1 MWTEVLARFEKK
13 APASVMTKLVLEQAI
28 AAEWVDQVFEEHRQR
43 QYPRELLF
51 STIVELMSL
60 VSQGLRPSLHAA
72 ARQMDDLPVSLAAL
86 YDKVSRTE
94 PALLRALVTG
104 SAQRLAPTIE
114 ELGCSAI
121 LPGWQLRVVDGNH
134 LPSTEKRLGALRR
147 ERGAARPGFSVV
159 VYDPDLDQIV
169 DLQPCEDAYAS
180 ERVSVLPLLEKAT
193 AGQLWMADRLYC
205 TLPVMEACE
214 DTGAS
219 FIIRQQSHHPR
230 LIQEGDWQEPITVRS
245 GTVREQTI
253 ELKGGRRW
261 RRVELSLQTPTESG
275 DTTLLFWSNLPDAIS
290 AEQIAD
296 LYRRRWSI
304 EGMFQRLESVL
315 ESEIE
320 SLGNPRAALLGFA
333 SAVLAYNVLSVL
345 KRSVEHA
352 HRETQPE
359 GWEASTYH
367 LAIQVRSGFE
377 GMQIALPTEYLPITR
392 PSERLAQRLL
402 ALARNIQ
409 PKQVEKS
416 KRGPKVPKSKEWLA
430 GKAANAHVSTDRV
443 LKAAKIKRP

>member
-1 MWTEVLARFEKK
+1 MWEEVLGRFEKK
-13 APASVMTKLVLEQAI
+13 APASVMAKLALEQAI

-51 STIVELMSL
+51 STIIQLMSL
-60 VSQGLRPSLHAA
+60 VSLGLRPSLHAA

-94 PALLRALVTG
+94 PAVLRALVSG
-104 SAQRLAPTIE
+104 SAERLAPTIE

-134 LPSTEKRLGALRR
+134 LPSTEKRLGVLRR

-159 VYDPDLDQIV
+159 VYDPDLDQVV

-180 ERVSVLPLLEKAT
+180 ERVSVLPLLASAS
-193 AGQLWMADRLYC
+193 AGQIWMADRLFC

-214 DTGAS
+214 DAQAA
-219 FIIRQQSHHPR
+219 FIVRQQSHHPR
-230 LIQEGDWQEPITVRS
+230 LIQESDWQEPVTVAA
-245 GTVREQTI
+245 GTVREQSI
-253 ELKGGRRW
+253 EVKGGRRW
-261 RRVELSLQTPTESG
+261 RRVELNLQTPTESG
-275 DTTLLFWSNLPDAIS
+275 DTTLVFWSNLPQSIT

-345 KRSVEHA
+345 KRSVEQA
-352 HRETQPE
+352 HRETLPE

-367 LAIQVRSGFE
+367 LAIQVRSGYE
-377 GMQIALPTEYLPITR
+377 GMQIALPPEHLPFNT
-392 PSERLAQRLL
+392 PSAGLAQRLL

-409 PKQVEKS
+409 PRQVAKS
-416 KRGPKVPKSKEWLA
+416 KRGPKVPKPKEWLE
-430 GKAANAHVSTDRV
+430 GKAAHAHVSTDRV
-443 LKAAKIKRP
+443 LKAAKTQRP